1 MGQIT
6 DFYQVMGVDRSA
18 DGTAIKKAYRQL
30 VKECHPDTHPGDR
43 QAEERFKQIA
53 EAYAVLSDEEKR
65 KQYDQKLAEESKRY
79 ERISYGRKV
88 SGQPFDPADFR
99 KEFESLFSFGGQ
111 TGEKT
116 ERKGRENGKE
126 QRSKNKNPLDMS
138 DFFEKYMGFK

>member
-6 DFYQVMGVDRSA
+6 DFYQVMGVDRGA

-43 QAEERFKQIA
+43 QAEERFKRIA

-79 ERISYGRKV
+79 EQIANRRK
-88 SGQPFDPADFR
+88 AFR
-99 KEFESLFSFGGQ
+99 REFENLFSFGGQ

-116 ERKGRENGKE
+116 ERKDREKGKE

-138 DFFEKYMGFK
+138 DLFEKYMGFK

>member
-65 KQYDQKLAEESKRY
+65 RQYDQKLA
-79 ERISYGRKV
+79 
-88 SGQPFDPADFR
+88 
-99 KEFESLFSFGGQ
+99 
-111 TGEKT
+111 EKT